1 MPFPKPKE
9 KEMNAMNRCRLLA
22 IVLCIVAPLAVRP
35 ETRDIQMRFLGVA
48 EGLSHQTVNCFCQD
62 EFGFVWIGTQD
73 GLNRFDGRTVD
84 CFKPDGSPY
93 GISSNNIRQLYSD
106 HNGHIFIRSL
116 QCVERY
122 DLRSER
128 FELLYS
134 GDVSAMA
141 CNGDDIYLVDN
152 DRILRLDNTQPTE
165 EHPQPETVFSFS
177 DFGEHPGNINNL
189 VVSGDRLILSSSK
202 LGLLCIANGRIV
214 HREQVGTVNLLQ
226 TDTEGNLWI
235 ATRDAGLCRIDP
247 MWRTT
252 WYRHHAGDETSLIHN
267 NVRAVVQA
275 ENGFYYVG
283 SYGGLQMLD
292 FHSGRFILC
301 NYDQNEEINVRSII
315 SMLCDDDGTLWIGT
329 FHCGVQYHNVAND
342 NYRFYRVSS
351 NRHGELV
358 SPVISAITE
367 DNDGRMWLATEG
379 NGLIRF
385 DPESSNF
392 DSFAG
397 IANNAVVKA
406 LHYDADRNQLWVASL
421 FNGINCIN
429 LRTGQST
436 HIEPSVWDAED
447 RYVDRAHNILRI
459 IDDGKQGFLLATRIG
474 LVRLNR
480 KKMRLEAVD
489 NEAIFRRS
497 VSQIWDIARSNGK
510 LWLTTSFDLMQLDE
524 ASGAVRH
531 YSFAEISGTQAK
543 QHISHL
549 LCDSAGDLWLGST
562 GSGIF
567 RYDPQTDTFE
577 HYGSNRGLDNGF
589 VTALAERPALL
600 QKGDSTSNT
609 IYVGHSHG
617 ISWLDEHRS
626 QFENYGTP
634 NGFPLSNVCEK
645 GLYVSDD
652 RNIFVCGPQ
661 GIVHIHSGQ
670 FRERHA
676 DYRIHIKGLLVDN
689 RPVHPCDSLRLLDA
703 SPLYC
708 HRMILPSRY
717 SSVTFRIASNHFV
730 NAPAAGWEYC
740 LEGFDSHFVKAENTT
755 QITYMNLKAGH
766 YRFVVRGMQPD
777 RSGRLP
783 EATFDLRVK
792 APLYARTWFLLLIA
806 VIVLTVL
813 WKLWTLWLQHQK
825 LEQMLRIE
833 QLEKEHIEQSNTQKF
848 RFFTNVSHEFRT
860 PLTLIMGQ
868 VEVLLMRQDIV
879 PSVYSRILSVYRNT
893 QRLKNMV
900 DEIIDIRRL
909 DQSQLRLHV
918 DCEEPGAVVKG
929 IWLLFQDYALQRGIE
944 FRFSAPETPLRLE
957 FDRRQL
963 EKVLNNLLSNAFKYT
978 ASGGSITVTVGSG
991 PDEAVISVA
1000 DTGVGIAPE
1009 HLDRI
1014 FERFWQ
1020 DEHANAAI
1028 DQYGSGIGLSQ
1039 AKNLVEMHG
1048 GRITVE
1054 SELGKGSVFSV
1065 HLPLSLR
1072 RDDPNIVFIDHS
1084 DKQTAALLGQK
1095 LPEETP
1101 QHETEKN
1108 AKILLVEDN
1117 AEMLEMLRQIF
1128 EPLYEVYTAVNGAEG
1143 LEAARTKQPDL
1154 VLSDI
1159 MMPVLSGFEM
1169 CKRIKAGIETSHIP
1183 VVLLTAYHTEEHTL
1197 EGLLTGADD
1206 YIAKPFNV
1214 RILLARCNNII
1225 VQRRHL
1231 QSKFRDM
1238 IDDREFVAATH
1249 PHDRKIVSDAVAIVE
1264 RHLADSEFD
1273 VNTFASELG
1282 LSRTLLFTKL
1292 KGITGQTPNEF
1303 ILSVRLR
1310 QALERLKADPR
1321 ASVAEIAYD
1330 TGFSSPSYFI
1340 RCFRNKFGVTP
1351 SIYRRRSSTAPPK
1364 D

>member
-1 MPFPKPKE
+1 
-9 KEMNAMNRCRLLA
+9 MNAITRCRLLA
-22 IVLCIVAPLAVRP
+22 IVLCVAAPLAARP

-73 GLNRFDGRTVD
+73 GLNRFDGHTVD
-84 CFKPDGSPY
+84 RFKPDGSPH

-106 HNGHIFIRSL
+106 RNGHLFIRSL

-122 DLRSER
+122 DLRLER
-128 FELLYS
+128 FDLLYS

-141 CNGDDIYLVDN
+141 CTGDAIYVVDN
-152 DRILRLDNTQPTE
+152 DRILRIDSTLPTE
-165 EHPQPETVFSFS
+165 ALPQPETVFSFG
-177 DFGEHPGNINNL
+177 DLGEQPGTINNL
-189 VVSGDRLILSSSK
+189 VVSGDRLLLASSK
-202 LGLLCIANGRIV
+202 LGLLCISNGRIV
-214 HREQVGTVNLLQ
+214 RREQVGTINSLQ
-226 TDTEGNLWI
+226 TDSEGNLWI

-247 MWRTT
+247 LWRTE
-252 WYRHHAGDETSLIHN
+252 WYRHREGDESSLIHN

-292 FHSGRFILC
+292 LHSGRFILC
-301 NYDQNEEINVRSII
+301 NYDQNEEINIRSII

-342 NYRFYRVSS
+342 NYCFYRVAS
-351 NRHGELV
+351 NRHGEHV
-358 SPVISAITE
+358 SPVISAIAE
-367 DNDGRMWLATEG
+367 DREGGMWLATEG

-385 DPESSNF
+385 DPENANF
-392 DSFAG
+392 DAFAG
-397 IANNAVVKA
+397 IANNAVIKA
-406 LHYDADRNQLWVASL
+406 LHYDADRHQLWAASL
-421 FNGINCIN
+421 FNGIDCID
-429 LRTGQST
+429 LRTGRST
-436 HIEPSVWDAED
+436 RIDPSVWDAEE
-447 RYVDRAHNILRI
+447 RCVGRAHNILQI
-459 IDDGKQGFLLATRIG
+459 IDDGRQGLLLATRIG

-480 KKMRLEAVD
+480 SKMRLEAVD

-497 VSQIWDIARSNGK
+497 ISQIWDIARCDGK
-510 LWLTTSFDLMQLDE
+510 LWITTSFDLMRLDE

-543 QHISHL
+543 QHINHL
-549 LCDSAGDLWLGST
+549 LCDSAGELWLGST

-567 RYDPQTDTFE
+567 RYDPQTDTFV

-589 VTALAERPALL
+589 VTALAERPAPVP
-600 QKGDSTSNT
+600 KGDSTART

-626 QFENYGTP
+626 QFENYGAP

-645 GLYVSDD
+645 GLYVSGD

-661 GIVHIHSGQ
+661 GVVHIRSGQ
-670 FRERHA
+670 FRERPA
-676 DYRIHIKGLLVDN
+676 DYRIHIKGISVDN
-689 RPVHPCDSLRLLDA
+689 RPVHPADSLRLLDA

-708 HRMILPSRY
+708 HRMTLPARY
-717 SSVTFRIASNHFV
+717 SSVTFHIAGNHFV
-730 NAPAAGWEYC
+730 NAPAAGLAYC
-740 LEGFDSHFVKAENTT
+740 LEGFDTRFIKAENTT
-755 QITYMNLKAGH
+755 QITYMNLKAGR

-777 RSGRLP
+777 RSGHLP
-783 EATFDLRVK
+783 EATFDLHVQ
-792 APLYARTWFLLLIA
+792 APLYARPWFLLLIA
-806 VIVLTVL
+806 AIAAILL
-813 WKLWTLWLQHQK
+813 RKLWLLWLHHQQ
-825 LEQMLRIE
+825 LEQMLHIE
-833 QLEKEHIEQSNTQKF
+833 QLEKAHIEQSNTQKF
-848 RFFTNVSHEFRT
+848 RFFTNVSHEFHT

-868 VEVLLMRQDIV
+868 VEVLLMRQDIG
-879 PSVYSRILSVYRNT
+879 PAIYNRILNVYRNT
-893 QRLKNMV
+893 QRLKNLV

-918 DCEEPGAVVKG
+918 DRGELGAVAKG
-929 IWLLFQDYALQRGIE
+929 IWLLFQDYAAQRGIA
-944 FRFSAPETPLRLE
+944 FRFTAPERPVEIE
-957 FDRRQL
+957 FDQRQL
-963 EKVLNNLLSNAFKYT
+963 ERVLNNLLSNAFKYT
-978 ASGGSITVTVGSG
+978 ASGGSITVTVDTA
-991 PDEAVISVA
+991 PDEAVISVT
-1000 DTGVGIAPE
+1000 DTGIGIAPE
-1009 HLDRI
+1009 NLDRI

-1020 DEHANAAI
+1020 DEQANAAI

-1039 AKNLVEMHG
+1039 AKHLVEMHG
-1048 GRITVE
+1048 GRITVA
-1054 SELGKGSVFSV
+1054 SELGKGSVFCI
-1065 HLPLSLR
+1065 HLPLRLR

-1084 DKQTAALLGQK
+1084 GKSACTISDQQR
-1095 LPEETP
+1095 PEVSP
-1101 QHETEKN
+1101 QPEAEKH

-1128 EPLYEVYTAVNGAEG
+1128 EPFYEVHTAVNGAEG
-1143 LEAARTKQPDL
+1143 LEAARTLQPDL

-1169 CKRIKAGIETSHIP
+1169 CKRIKAGLETSHIP

-1206 YIAKPFNV
+1206 YIAKPFNI

-1231 QSKFRDM
+1231 QSKFRDAV
-1238 IDDREFVAATH
+1238 DDREFVAATH
-1249 PHDRKIVSDAVAIVE
+1249 PHDQKILSDAIAIVE
-1264 RHLADSEFD
+1264 RHLADTEFD
-1273 VNTFASELG
+1273 VNVFASELG

-1310 QALERLKADPR
+1310 QALERLQTDPR

-1340 RCFRNKFGVTP
+1340 RCFRQKFGVTP
-1351 SIYRRRSSTAPPK
+1351 SVYRKRSAAPPS
-1364 D
+1364 DV

>member
-1 MPFPKPKE
+1 
-9 KEMNAMNRCRLLA
+9 MNRCRLLA
-22 IVLCIVAPLAVRP
+22 IVLCIVVPQTVLP

-84 CFKPDGSPY
+84 QFKPDGSPY
-93 GISSNNIRQLYSD
+93 GISSNNIRQLHSD
-106 HNGHIFIRSL
+106 RNGHLFIRSL

-122 DLRSER
+122 DLRRER

-141 CNGDDIYLVDN
+141 CNGDYIYLVDG
-152 DRILRLDNTQPTE
+152 DRILRIDSSLPAETGSRPETLFTFGDLE
-165 EHPQPETVFSFS
+165 EHPGS
-177 DFGEHPGNINNL
+177 INNL
-189 VVSGDRLILSSSK
+189 IVADDRLILTSSK
-202 LGLLCIANGRIV
+202 LGVLCIENGRIV
-214 HREQVGTVNLLQ
+214 RREQVGNVNSLQ
-226 TDTEGNLWI
+226 ADAEGNLWI

-247 MWRTT
+247 MWRTS
-252 WYRHHAGDETSLIHN
+252 WYRHRDGDKTSLIHN

-292 FHSGRFILC
+292 LHSGRFILC

-315 SMLCDDDGTLWIGT
+315 SMLCDDEGTLWIGT

-351 NRHGELV
+351 NRHGEHV
-358 SPVISAITE
+358 SPVISAIAE
-367 DNDGRMWLATEG
+367 DGDRRMWLATEG

-385 DPESSNF
+385 DPESANF
-392 DSFAG
+392 DSFPG
-397 IANNAVVKA
+397 LANNAVVKA
-406 LHYDADRNQLWVASL
+406 LHYDAERNQLWAASL
-421 FNGINCIN
+421 FNGIDCID
-429 LRTGQST
+429 LRTGQCT
-436 HIEPSVWDAED
+436 HVDPSVWDAEE
-447 RYVDRAHNILRI
+447 RCVDRAHNILRI
-459 IDDGKQGFLLATRIG
+459 IDDGEAGLLLATRIG
-474 LVRLNR
+474 LVRLDR

-497 VSQIWDIARSNGK
+497 VSQIWDIARSGGK
-510 LWLTTSFDLMQLDE
+510 LWMTTSFDLMRLDE

-543 QHISHL
+543 QHINHL

-577 HYGSNRGLDNGF
+577 HYGGNRGLDNGF
-589 VTALAERPALL
+589 VTALAARPAYAS
-600 QKGDSTSNT
+600 KGDSTSNT

-617 ISWLDEHRS
+617 ISWLDEHRQ

-634 NGFPLSNVCEK
+634 NGFPLSNVCEN
-645 GLYVSDD
+645 GLYISAD

-661 GIVHIHSGQ
+661 GVVHIRSGQ
-670 FRERHA
+670 FRERQA
-676 DYRIHIKGLLVDN
+676 DYRIHIKGVLVDN
-689 RPVHPCDSLRLLDA
+689 RPVHPGDSLRLLDA

-708 HRMILPSRY
+708 HRMTLPPRH
-717 SSVTFRIASNHFV
+717 SSVTFRIAGNHFV
-730 NAPAAGWEYC
+730 NEPAAGLEYC
-740 LEGFDSHFVKAENTT
+740 LEGFDSRFIKAENTT
-755 QITYMNLKAGH
+755 QITYMNLKAGR

-792 APLYARTWFLLLIA
+792 APLYARPWFLSLLA
-806 VIVLTVL
+806 VAVAIVLR
-813 WKLWTLWLQHQK
+813 KLWALWMRHQK

-833 QLEKEHIEQSNTQKF
+833 QLEKEHIEQSNAQKF

-868 VEVLLMRQDIV
+868 VEVLLMRQDIA
-879 PSVYSRILSVYRNT
+879 PSVYNRILSVYRNT

-918 DCEEPGAVVKG
+918 DREELGAVAKG
-929 IWLLFQDYALQRGIE
+929 IWLLFQDYASQRGIE
-944 FRFSAPETPLRLE
+944 FRFSKPDGPLSLE

-963 EKVLNNLLSNAFKYT
+963 EKVLDNLLSNAFKYT
-978 ASGGSITVTVGSG
+978 ASGGRIAMTVEAR
-991 PDEAVISVA
+991 PDEAVVAVA
-1000 DTGVGIAPE
+1000 DTGIGIAHE

-1020 DEHANAAI
+1020 DEQANAAI
-1028 DQYGSGIGLSQ
+1028 GQYGSGIGLSQ

-1054 SELGKGSVFSV
+1054 SEPGKGSVFEV
-1065 HLPLSLR
+1065 HLPLALR
-1072 RDDPNIVFIDHS
+1072 RDDPNIVFIDAAG
-1084 DKQTAALLGQK
+1084 KPAAALLEQER
-1095 LPEETP
+1095 PEEAP
-1101 QHETEKN
+1101 RPEMEKT
-1108 AKILLVEDN
+1108 AKILLVEDH
-1117 AEMLEMLRQIF
+1117 AEMLEMLRRIF
-1128 EPLYEVYTAVNGAEG
+1128 GPFYEVHTAANGAEG
-1143 LEAARTKQPDL
+1143 LEAARALQPDL

-1159 MMPVLSGFEM
+1159 MMPVMSGFEM
-1169 CKRIKAGIETSHIP
+1169 CKLIKSGIETSHIP

-1197 EGLLTGADD
+1197 EGLHTGADD

-1231 QSKFRDM
+1231 QSKFRDA
-1238 IDDREFVAATH
+1238 IDDRAFMAATH
-1249 PHDRKIVSDAVAIVE
+1249 PHDRKILADAVAIVE

-1273 VNTFASELG
+1273 VNLFASELG

-1303 ILSVRLR
+1303 VLSVRLR
-1310 QALERLKADPR
+1310 QALERLRSDPQ
-1321 ASVAEIAYD
+1321 ASVAAIAYD

-1351 SIYRRRSSTAPPK
+1351 SVYRKRSSDAPTK
-1364 D
+1364 V

>member
-1 MPFPKPKE
+1 
-9 KEMNAMNRCRLLA
+9 MNRCRLLA
-22 IVLCIVAPLAVRP
+22 VVLCIAAPWTVHP
-35 ETRDIQMRFLGVA
+35 ETRDIQMRFLSVT

-84 CFKPDGSPY
+84 QFKPDGSPY
-93 GISSNNIRQLYSD
+93 GISSNNIRQLHSD
-106 HNGHIFIRSL
+106 RNGHIFIRSL

-122 DLRSER
+122 DLRHER
-128 FELLYS
+128 FDLLYS

-141 CNGDDIYLVDN
+141 CNDDEIYIVDN
-152 DRILRLDNTQPTE
+152 DRILRIDSTLPAGE
-165 EHPQPETVFSFS
+165 YPQPETVFSFN
-177 DFGEHPGNINNL
+177 GLEEHPGHVNNL
-189 VVSGDRLILSSSK
+189 IVSHNRLILTSSK
-202 LGLLCIANGRIV
+202 LGMLCIENGRIV
-214 HREQVGTVNLLQ
+214 HREQMGTVNSLQ
-226 TDTEGNLWI
+226 TDAEGNLWI

-247 MWRTT
+247 MWRTS
-252 WYRHHAGDETSLIHN
+252 WYQHRSGDKTSLIHN

-292 FHSGRFILC
+292 LHSGRFILC
-301 NYDQNEEINVRSII
+301 NYEQNEEINVRSII
-315 SMLCDDDGTLWIGT
+315 SMLCDDNGTLWIGT

-351 NRHGELV
+351 NHHGEHI
-358 SPVISAITE
+358 SPVISAIAE
-367 DNDGRMWLATEG
+367 DNDRTLWLATEG

-385 DPESSNF
+385 DPENAYF
-392 DSFAG
+392 DLFPG
-397 IANNAVVKA
+397 LANNTVIKT
-406 LHYDADRNQLWVASL
+406 LHYDADRHQLWAASL
-421 FNGINCIN
+421 FNGIDCID
-429 LRTGQST
+429 LRTRQCT
-436 HIEPSVWDAED
+436 HVEPSVWNAEE
-447 RYVDRAHNILRI
+447 RCVGRAHNILRI
-459 IDDGKQGFLLATRIG
+459 IDDGRSGLLLATRIG

-480 KKMRLEAVD
+480 EKMRLEAVD

-510 LWLTTSFDLMQLDE
+510 LWITTSFDLMQLDE

-543 QHISHL
+543 QHINHL

-567 RYDPQTDTFE
+567 RYDPQNDTFE
-577 HYGSNRGLDNGF
+577 HYGSDRGLASGF
-589 VTALAERPALL
+589 VTALADRPAFMP
-600 QKGDSTSNT
+600 KSDSTSNT

-626 QFENYGTP
+626 QFENYGMA
-634 NGFPLSNVCEK
+634 NGFPLSNVCEN
-645 GLYVSDD
+645 GLYISDNQ
-652 RNIFVCGPQ
+652 NIFVCGPQ
-661 GIVHIHSGQ
+661 GVVHIRSGQ
-670 FRERHA
+670 FRERYA

-689 RPVHPCDSLRLLDA
+689 CPVHPGDSLRLLAA

-708 HRMILPSRY
+708 HRMTLPSRY
-717 SSVTFRIASNHFV
+717 SSVTFRIAGNHFV
-730 NAPAAGWEYC
+730 NAPAAGLEYC
-740 LEGFDSHFVKAENTT
+740 LEGFDSHFIKAENTT
-755 QITYMNLKAGH
+755 QVTYMNLKAGR
-766 YRFVVRGMQPD
+766 YRFVVRGMLPD
-777 RSGRLP
+777 RNGRRP
-783 EATFDLRVK
+783 ETTFDLRVK
-792 APLYARTWFLLLIA
+792 APLYARPWFLLLIA
-806 VIVLTVL
+806 VSSLIVL
-813 WKLWTLWLQHQK
+813 WKLWKLWLQHQK

-868 VEVLLMRQDIV
+868 VEVLLMRQDIA
-879 PSVYSRILSVYRNT
+879 PSVYNRILSVYRNT

-918 DCEEPGAVVKG
+918 DREELGAVAKG
-929 IWLLFQDYALQRGIE
+929 IWLLFQDYASQRGIE
-944 FRFSAPETPLRLE
+944 FRFAKPETPLELE
-957 FDRRQL
+957 FDRRRL
-963 EKVLNNLLSNAFKYT
+963 EKVLDNLLSNAFKYT
-978 ASGGSITVTVGSG
+978 ASGGCIAMSVSAG
-991 PDEAVISVA
+991 DNEAVISVA

-1020 DEHANAAI
+1020 DEQTNAAI
-1028 DQYGSGIGLSQ
+1028 NQYGSGIGLSQ

-1054 SELGKGSVFSV
+1054 SEPGKGSVFSV

-1072 RDDPNIVFIDHS
+1072 RDDPNIIFVDN
-1084 DKQTAALLGQK
+1084 
-1095 LPEETP
+1095 
-1101 QHETEKN
+1101 TEKHPAAFLEQKCLEEAPQPEIEKN
-1108 AKILLVEDN
+1108 TKILLVEDH

-1128 EPLYEVYTAVNGAEG
+1128 EPLYEVHTAANGAEG
-1143 LEAARTKQPDL
+1143 LEAARALQPDL

-1159 MMPVLSGFEM
+1159 MMPVMSGFEM
-1169 CKRIKAGIETSHIP
+1169 CKRIKTGIETSHIP

-1231 QSKFRDM
+1231 QSRFRDT

-1249 PHDRKIVSDAVAIVE
+1249 PHDRKILSDAVAIVE

-1273 VNTFASELG
+1273 VNAFASELG

-1292 KGITGQTPNEF
+1292 KGIAGQTPNEF

-1310 QALERLKADPR
+1310 QALERLKTDPR

-1351 SIYRRRSSTAPPK
+1351 SVYRKRSSGAPPK
-1364 D
+1364 V